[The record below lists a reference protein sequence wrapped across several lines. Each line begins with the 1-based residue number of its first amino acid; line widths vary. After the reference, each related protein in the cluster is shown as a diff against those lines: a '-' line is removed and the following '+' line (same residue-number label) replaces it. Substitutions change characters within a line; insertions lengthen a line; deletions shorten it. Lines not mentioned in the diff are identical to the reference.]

1 MFLLEL
7 MNTDAFFIEELFY
20 KRFVVVLVEL
30 RLAVYYATD
39 YQWDRQVHRSQS
51 IFFVFFQRYA
61 FVAVFF
67 STTT

>member
-39 YQWDRQVHRSQS
+39 YQ
-51 IFFVFFQRYA
+51 
-61 FVAVFF
+61 
-67 STTT
+67 